1 MDEFVV
7 RGGLVYDGTG
17 APPAQADVWV
27 RDGEI
32 MAVGVDA
39 GGSDIP
45 AVDASGCVVTPGFVD
60 IHRHCDAA
68 PLRDAD
74 FGRVELAQGITC
86 ALAGNCGL
94 APVPLD
100 VSRHGEFYE
109 YIEPVVGKVPPH
121 VCYNSYAGYV
131 RALEQT
137 ELPLHLGFLAG
148 IGAVRCAVKGFSA
161 QPFTKRELEQAVAL
175 VDQAMEAGAC
185 GASWVSCTARNATRL
200 HRNTMRCCARSP
212 CVTGCCAR
220 ISAAKGTVWWSRSGK

>member
-148 IGAVRCAVKGFSA
+148 IGAVRCAVKG
-161 QPFTKRELEQAVAL
+161 
-175 VDQAMEAGAC
+175 AGT
-185 GASWVSCTARNATRL
+185 G
-200 HRNTMRCCARSP
+200 RSP
-212 CVTGCCAR
+212 FGPGDGGRRLRRIFGYHVPPGMLHGSIGIQCA
-220 ISAAKGTVWWSRSGK
+220 AAPGRPA

>member
-100 VSRHGEFYE
+100 VSRHGEF
-109 YIEPVVGKVPPH
+109 
-121 VCYNSYAGYV
+121 
-131 RALEQT
+131 
-137 ELPLHLGFLAG
+137 
-148 IGAVRCAVKGFSA
+148 
-161 QPFTKRELEQAVAL
+161 
-175 VDQAMEAGAC
+175 
-185 GASWVSCTARNATRL
+185 
-200 HRNTMRCCARSP
+200 
-212 CVTGCCAR
+212 
-220 ISAAKGTVWWSRSGK
+220 